1 MKKYIV
7 ALAVIVPAIE
17 IVGFYFMVQWVG
29 IWTTMALMIAT
40 SLLGILLARREGLQ
54 AVRLMKMQARSGQPP
69 TGAVLDGICVFL
81 GALCLFLPGFLT
93 DFIGILLFLPFSR
106 AAVKALA
113 VKWMYHLFQKG
124 QVIVRS
130 RR

>member
-1 MKKYIV
+1 MKKYLI
-7 ALAVIVPAIE
+7 ALAVIIPAIE
-17 IVGFYFMVQWVG
+17 IIGIYFMVQWVG
-29 IWTTMALMIAT
+29 IWATVALMIAT
-40 SLLGILLARREGLQ
+40 SLLGIVLARKEGLQ

-69 TGAVLDGICVFL
+69 TGSVVDGICIFL
-81 GALCLFLPGFLT
+81 GALCLFLPGFFT
-93 DFIGILLFLPFSR
+93 DLIGILLFLPFSR

-124 QVIVRS
+124 QVIVRT

>member
-1 MKKYIV
+1 MKKYII
-7 ALAVIVPAIE
+7 ALAVVVPAIE
-17 IVGFYFMVQWVG
+17 IAGIYFMVQWVG
-29 IWTTMALMIAT
+29 IWATIALMIVT
-40 SLLGILLARREGLQ
+40 SILGILLARKEGLQ

-69 TGAVLDGICVFL
+69 TGAVLDGICIFL
-81 GALCLFLPGFLT
+81 GALCLFLPGFFT
-93 DFIGILLFLPFSR
+93 DLLGLLLFLPFSR

-124 QVIVRS
+124 QIIVRP